1 MFINHS
7 ILLHCATVEII
18 IIIIKTARKKM
29 PIKSTIKNSII
40 IMIINV
46 LLFDDINKS
55 SKCEVNI

>member
-7 ILLHCATVEII
+7 ILLRCATVEII

-40 IMIINV
+40 ILIINV

>member
-7 ILLHCATVEII
+7 ILLRCATVEII

-55 SKCEVNI
+55 NKCEVNI